1 MNMLKEMLPE
11 PMIKALGWTLVHSL
25 WQGVV
30 AALILA
36 LLMLLLHRSSS
47 TIRYFVALATLLT
60 TFCTAV
66 ATFLVIY
73 RDTPAQVSW
82 VPAGVVTPINAVALT
97 NGLPDTLSSTS
108 LLDSFSH
115 YFDQHLPLI
124 VTVWLLGI
132 TLLALRLLSGLAYVQ
147 RLRHYQVQPLSLV
160 WQQRLRSLGTQMQL
174 RQSIRI
180 AESSLAKVPMVV
192 GYMKPLILLPLGTVA
207 GIPSD
212 QVEAILAHELAHIR
226 RKDYLINLFQSAI
239 EIVFFFHPAVWWI
252 SGCVREER
260 EHCCDDIAITHC
272 GDSLLYAKALAN
284 LEMLHLQPAPQL
296 AMALTGKSGSLLNRI
311 ERFLKQPRRN
321 PDFSEGI
328 VAALVLVAGILAVS
342 ASATA
347 GFVPDKKVFQTTP
360 QTPANTQ
367 IKPQS
372 NISTT
377 PVMMLEDSSRRR
389 NEMTIVKNKKGKV
402 IELYIDGQ
410 KIPKDQIENYRDMI
424 EGRTQHMPVPPV
436 PVAVVAPPA
445 PLTRTPLSP
454 AAPIP
459 APGVR
464 SPRPV
469 RAPLPPRPDRYSSS
483 DEEVE
488 LDELDEELE
497 RVTSRLDN
505 LANEMEALDEEINEQ
520 PEKEP
525 ARLREAMRKLEA
537 AREEQERKMERI
549 HRLHEDLSKRH
560 EQRMQI
566 DARHHDEEMR
576 KHERSMRENEA
587 RMRQHEAEARKHEA
601 IARKQEKAW
610 QTITKSL
617 KADKLIKDENSVEFK
632 ISRNRLYVNG
642 EKQSDALYEKYRK
655 MIEAETGKPFKDTD
669 TLHYS
674 HNKQ

>member
-11 PMIKALGWTLVHSL
+11 PIIKALGWTLVHSL
-25 WQGVV
+25 WQGAV

-47 TIRYFVALATLLT
+47 TIRYFVASATLLT

-66 ATFLVIY
+66 ATFVVIY
-73 RDTPAQVSW
+73 RDTPTPVAGAPASV
-82 VPAGVVTPINAVALT
+82 VPLT
-97 NGLPDTLSSTS
+97 NAAASTVDLPDTLSSPS

-115 YFDQHLPLI
+115 YFDQHLPLM

-132 TLLALRLLSGLAYVQ
+132 TVLALRLLGGLAYLQ
-147 RLRHYQVQPLSLV
+147 RLRSYQVQPLSPV

-174 RQSIRI
+174 SQPIRI

-342 ASATA
+342 VSATA
-347 GFVPDKKVFQTTP
+347 GFVPDKKVFQAAP

-367 IKPQS
+367 IRPQTYL
-372 NISTT
+372 STT
-377 PVMMLEDSSRRR
+377 PVIMLEDSSRRR

-424 EGRTQHMPVPPV
+424 EGRTQHMPVPPA
-436 PVAVVAPPA
+436 PVAAITPPA
-445 PLTRTPLSP
+445 PYSA
-454 AAPIP
+454 AAPRSGVAP
-459 APGVR
+459 VPGVR
-464 SPRPV
+464 SPRPA
-469 RAPLPPRPDRYSSS
+469 RTPLPPRPARYAMS
-483 DEEVE
+483 DEEAE
-488 LDELDEELE
+488 LDRLDDELE
-497 RVTSRLDN
+497 RITDRLDN
-505 LANEMEALDEEINEQ
+505 LSVEIDAMDEEINEQ
-520 PEKEP
+520 PQKEP
-525 ARLREAMRKLEA
+525 ARFREAMRKLEA
-537 AREEQERKMERI
+537 AREEQEREMERLQ
-549 HRLHEDLSKRH
+549 RQHEELMRKH
-560 EQRMQI
+560 EQRMEM
-566 DARHHDEEMR
+566 DHRRHDEEMQ
-576 KHERSMRENEA
+576 KHERSMREHEA
-587 RMRQHEAEARKHEA
+587 RMRQQEAEARKHEVA
-601 IARKQEKAW
+601 ARKHEKAW
-610 QTITKSL
+610 QTITKAL
-617 KADKLIKDENSVEFK
+617 KADKLIKDENRVEVK
-632 ISRNRLYVNG
+632 ISRNGLYVNG
-642 EKQSDALYEKYRK
+642 EKQSDALYEKYKK
-655 MIEAETGKPFKDTD
+655 MIETETGKPFKDTD

-674 HNKQ
+674 HSNR